1 MVVLICC
8 SEASRPRPDTS
19 TRASLLTA
27 AEQRAASEGTLR
39 TGPPSGGGW
48 AGADLVLAAKL
59 QALREEALR
68 QLQCE
73 LQQREEANRRAALH
87 LGAAERDARRKVR
100 APTWPGCFLSACSAA
115 ASPRPG
121 LCCRSCTLGWLKP
134 RGCRRP
140 HAQVLEQSGGAAGRG
155 GSAQQQQP
163 AGRVDAASTVMQLL
177 GQRSNRVTPAAL

>member
-39 TGPPSGGGW
+39 TGPPAGGGW
-48 AGADLVLAAKL
+48 AGADLALTAKL
-59 QALREEALR
+59 QAMREEALR
-68 QLQCE
+68 QLQRE

-87 LGAAERDARRKVR
+87 LGAAERDAQRKVR

-134 RGCRRP
+134 WGCHS
-140 HAQVLEQSGGAAGRG
+140 HAQVLEQSGSAAGRG

-177 GQRSNRVTPAAL
+177 GQCSSRVTPAAV